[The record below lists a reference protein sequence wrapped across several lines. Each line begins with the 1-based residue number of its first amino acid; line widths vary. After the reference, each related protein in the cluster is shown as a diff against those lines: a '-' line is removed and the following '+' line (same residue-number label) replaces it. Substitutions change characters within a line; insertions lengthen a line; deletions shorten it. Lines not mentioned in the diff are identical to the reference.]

1 MKIIILAL
9 AYLIVSV
16 VPSYSAGQAVIGS
29 EVATSKPAI
38 YNLTLTAANTEYT
51 QVITNIH
58 TLKFQ
63 CRTSDVVRYAYVADK
78 VAGSTAPYMTLKA
91 NQVFSQYNVSVS
103 SMTLYFASGDAG
115 VVMEITKW

>member
-1 MKIIILAL
+1 MRTIILTL
-9 AYLIVSV
+9 IYLMASV
-16 VPSYSAGQAVIGS
+16 LPVYSAGQAVIGS

-38 YNLTLTAANTEYT
+38 YNLALTVANTEYS
-51 QVITNIH
+51 QVVTNIH

-103 SMTLYFASGDAG
+103 SMTLYFASGTAG
-115 VVMEITKW
+115 AVMEITKW